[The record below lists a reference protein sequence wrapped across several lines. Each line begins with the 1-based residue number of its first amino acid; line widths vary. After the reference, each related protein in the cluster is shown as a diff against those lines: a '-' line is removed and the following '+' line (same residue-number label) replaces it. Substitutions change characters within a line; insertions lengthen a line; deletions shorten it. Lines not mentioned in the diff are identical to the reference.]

1 MMFLEL
7 TAPGSP
13 IAESASTI
21 SSEDNKLLVFTP
33 PAPTFA
39 ETSNATSSGADVGNT
54 DKVFDQMIAQL
65 NTMRAKVQALESEN
79 KELKAQVQYEKSFK
93 EHFLKNLEEA
103 NRNWHSAELE
113 AAAKDAELGRVR
125 ERLNLVQLQAAEQEE
140 LHAAKEQN
148 IELQARVRLQFTLTT
163 HQHVQMLKHMMHD
176 WKAQVEQK
184 IDDDFEKNKPDQ
196 KESAAPIDADY
207 ERLKALIEGHE
218 KIIANIKKGNDK
230 FVTQIKD
237 LREEEDASLISD
249 LTAERF
255 EAFFYEREKMEVD
268 SQKTSD
274 AADELNEIPN
284 EAKETSKA
292 DQKKAKKAAKK
303 AAKANTKKP

>member
-21 SSEDNKLLVFTP
+21 SSEDNKLLVLTP

-39 ETSNATSSGADVGNT
+39 ETSNATSAGADVGNT
-54 DKVFDQMIAQL
+54 DKVFNQMITQL
-65 NTMRAKVQALESEN
+65 NTMRAKVRALESEN

-93 EHFLKNLEEA
+93 EHFSKNLDEA
-103 NRNWHSAELE
+103 NRNWHCAELE

-140 LHAAKEQN
+140 LHAVKEQN

-184 IDDDFEKNKPDQ
+184 IDDDFEKNKADQ

-255 EAFFYEREKMEVD
+255 EAFFYEREKMVAQLENEKCGFE
-268 SQKTSD
+268 QKVHD
-274 AADELNEIPN
+274 N
-284 EAKETSKA
+284 
-292 DQKKAKKAAKK
+292 
-303 AAKANTKKP
+303 

>member
-21 SSEDNKLLVFTP
+21 SSEDNKLLVLTP

-39 ETSNATSSGADVGNT
+39 ETSNATSAGADVGNT
-54 DKVFDQMIAQL
+54 DKVFNQMITQL
-65 NTMRAKVQALESEN
+65 NTMRAKVRAFESEN

-93 EHFLKNLEEA
+93 EHFSKNLDEA
-103 NRNWHSAELE
+103 NRNWHSAELK

-140 LHAAKEQN
+140 LHAVKEQN

-176 WKAQVEQK
+176 WKAQVEQR
-184 IDDDFEKNKPDQ
+184 IDDDFEKNKADQ

-255 EAFFYEREKMEVD
+255 EAFLYEREKMVAQLE
-268 SQKTSD
+268 
-274 AADELNEIPN
+274 NEKRGFEQMVHDN
-284 EAKETSKA
+284 
-292 DQKKAKKAAKK
+292 
-303 AAKANTKKP
+303 

>member
-1 MMFLEL
+1 MFLEL

-13 IAESASTI
+13 VVESASTI
-21 SSEDNKLLVFTP
+21 SSEDNKLLVLTP

-39 ETSNATSSGADVGNT
+39 ETSNATSAGADVGNT
-54 DKVFDQMIAQL
+54 DKVFNQMIAQL
-65 NTMRAKVQALESEN
+65 NTIRAKVRALESEN

-93 EHFLKNLEEA
+93 EHFSKNLDEA

-140 LHAAKEQN
+140 LHAVKEQN

-184 IDDDFEKNKPDQ
+184 IDDDFEKNKADQ
-196 KESAAPIDADY
+196 KESASPIDADY

-249 LTAERF
+249 LTAQRF
-255 EAFFYEREKMEVD
+255 EAFLYEREKMVAQLE
-268 SQKTSD
+268 
-274 AADELNEIPN
+274 NEKRGFEQMAHDN
-284 EAKETSKA
+284 
-292 DQKKAKKAAKK
+292 
-303 AAKANTKKP
+303 

>member
-13 IAESASTI
+13 VAESASTI
-21 SSEDNKLLVFTP
+21 SSDHNKLLVLTP

-39 ETSNATSSGADVGNT
+39 ETSNGTSAGANVGNT
-54 DKVFDQMIAQL
+54 DKVSLEYTIKDHELKEPKVFDQMIAQL

-79 KELKAQVQYEKSFK
+79 KELKAEVEYEKSCK
-93 EHFLKNLEEA
+93 EHLSTNLDEA

-125 ERLNLVQLQAAEQEE
+125 ERLILVQLQADEQEE
-140 LHAAKEQN
+140 LHAVQEQT
-148 IELQARVRLQFTLTT
+148 IELQARVRLQFYLTT

-184 IDDDFEKNKPDQ
+184 IDDDYEKNKE
-196 KESAAPIDADY
+196 KENDSATPVSADY
-207 ERLKALIEGHE
+207 KRLKALIEGYE
-218 KIIANIKKGNDK
+218 KIIVNLKKGNDK
-230 FVTQIKD
+230 FIVQIKD
-237 LREEEDASLISD
+237 LHEEENASLISD

-255 EAFFYEREKMEVD
+255 EVFLYEREKMVAQLE
-268 SQKTSD
+268 
-274 AADELNEIPN
+274 NEKRDFEQMVHDN
-284 EAKETSKA
+284 
-292 DQKKAKKAAKK
+292 
-303 AAKANTKKP
+303 

>member
-1 MMFLEL
+1 MFLEL

-13 IAESASTI
+13 VAESASTI
-21 SSEDNKLLVFTP
+21 SSEDNKLLILTP

-39 ETSNATSSGADVGNT
+39 ESSNATSSGADVDNT

-65 NTMRAKVQALESEN
+65 NKMCAKVQALESEN
-79 KELKAQVQYEKSFK
+79 NELKAQVHYEKSFK
-93 EHFLKNLEEA
+93 EHFSKNLDEA

-140 LHAAKEQN
+140 LHAVKEQN

-184 IDDDFEKNKPDQ
+184 IDDDFEKNKAYQ

-218 KIIANIKKGNDK
+218 KIITNIKKGNDK

-255 EAFFYEREKMEVD
+255 EVFLYEREKMVAQLE
-268 SQKTSD
+268 
-274 AADELNEIPN
+274 NEKRGFEQMAHDN
-284 EAKETSKA
+284 
-292 DQKKAKKAAKK
+292 
-303 AAKANTKKP
+303 

>member
-1 MMFLEL
+1 MFLEL

-13 IAESASTI
+13 VAESASTI
-21 SSEDNKLLVFTP
+21 SSEDNKLLVLTA

-39 ETSNATSSGADVGNT
+39 ETSNATSSGADVDNT

-65 NTMRAKVQALESEN
+65 NKMRAKVQALESEN
-79 KELKAQVQYEKSFK
+79 NELKAQVQYEKSFK
-93 EHFLKNLEEA
+93 EHFSKNLDEA

-140 LHAAKEQN
+140 LHAVKEQN

-184 IDDDFEKNKPDQ
+184 IDDDFEKNKADQ

-218 KIIANIKKGNDK
+218 NIIANIKKGNDK

-255 EAFFYEREKMEVD
+255 EAFLYEREKMVAQLE
-268 SQKTSD
+268 
-274 AADELNEIPN
+274 
-284 EAKETSKA
+284 KEKGGFEQIVH
-292 DQKKAKKAAKK
+292 D
-303 AAKANTKKP
+303 N

>member
-21 SSEDNKLLVFTP
+21 SSEDHKLLVLTP

-39 ETSNATSSGADVGNT
+39 ETSNATSAGADVGNT
-54 DKVFDQMIAQL
+54 DKVFNQMIAQL
-65 NTMRAKVQALESEN
+65 NTMRAKVRALESEN

-93 EHFLKNLEEA
+93 EHFSKNLDEA
-103 NRNWHSAELE
+103 NRNWHSTELE

-140 LHAAKEQN
+140 LHAVKEQN

-184 IDDDFEKNKPDQ
+184 IDDDFVKNKADQ
-196 KESAAPIDADY
+196 KESASPIDADY

-237 LREEEDASLISD
+237 LREEENASLISD

-255 EAFFYEREKMEVD
+255 EVFLYEREKMVAQLE
-268 SQKTSD
+268 
-274 AADELNEIPN
+274 NEKRGFEQMAHDN
-284 EAKETSKA
+284 
-292 DQKKAKKAAKK
+292 
-303 AAKANTKKP
+303 

>member
-7 TAPGSP
+7 TAPGCP

-21 SSEDNKLLVFTP
+21 SSEDNKLLVLTP

-39 ETSNATSSGADVGNT
+39 ETSNATSAGADVGNT
-54 DKVFDQMIAQL
+54 DKVFNQIVAQL
-65 NTMRAKVQALESEN
+65 NTMRAKVRALESEN

-93 EHFLKNLEEA
+93 EHFSKNLDEA

-140 LHAAKEQN
+140 LHAVKEQN

-184 IDDDFEKNKPDQ
+184 IDDDFEKNKADE

-255 EAFFYEREKMEVD
+255 EAFFYERKKMVAQLENEKRGFEQMVH
-268 SQKTSD
+268 
-274 AADELNEIPN
+274 NN
-284 EAKETSKA
+284 
-292 DQKKAKKAAKK
+292 
-303 AAKANTKKP
+303 

>member
-7 TAPGSP
+7 SAPGSP

-21 SSEDNKLLVFTP
+21 SSEDHKLLVLTP

-39 ETSNATSSGADVGNT
+39 ETSNATSAGADVGNT
-54 DKVFDQMIAQL
+54 DKVFNQMIAQL
-65 NTMRAKVQALESEN
+65 NTMRAKVWALESEN

-93 EHFLKNLEEA
+93 EHFSKNLDEA

-125 ERLNLVQLQAAEQEE
+125 KRLNLVQLQAAEQEE
-140 LHAAKEQN
+140 LHAVKEQN

-176 WKAQVEQK
+176 
-184 IDDDFEKNKPDQ
+184 
-196 KESAAPIDADY
+196 
-207 ERLKALIEGHE
+207 
-218 KIIANIKKGNDK
+218 K

-255 EAFFYEREKMEVD
+255 EAFLYEREKMVAQLE
-268 SQKTSD
+268 
-274 AADELNEIPN
+274 NEKRGFGQMAHDN
-284 EAKETSKA
+284 
-292 DQKKAKKAAKK
+292 
-303 AAKANTKKP
+303 